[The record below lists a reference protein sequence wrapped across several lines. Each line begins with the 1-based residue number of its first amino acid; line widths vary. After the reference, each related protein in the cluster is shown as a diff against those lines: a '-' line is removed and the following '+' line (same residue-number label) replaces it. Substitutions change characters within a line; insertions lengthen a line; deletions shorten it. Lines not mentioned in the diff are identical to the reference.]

1 MESLPDTCHSDA
13 NQIYSSCP
21 MSFLFDEDVESRMLA
36 NDPSITSVCVRTDL
50 DTTPVMDNY
59 LERAERALTA
69 SRHVV
74 ELDFSFCLFRTCIPK
89 CGCRVDDAK
98 AMATVMATPFVEW
111 IQSSATLNKLRV
123 SSYLLCHSQIVRHL
137 LPVFL
142 HALSSRVAQGLH
154 PLESLSVFRLTLN
167 ADDVVALL
175 DNALLKDLQLP
186 RCGFKRGSFPSED
199 IAQRRVA
206 QAFGAN
212 SSIINLALG
221 YAVGSEA
228 FFCAILDALQSN
240 VTVENLTIQ
249 RLTRFSNATS
259 ALVIGAIGSL
269 LRSTIGPITNVH
281 LDGFNWMDNL
291 FDPIANSIQTS
302 PKIQS
307 LEFSNCYFH
316 LAAFHQLCSIFSHGS
331 TTSCLSI
338 LSGVEFL
345 HLGDNSHAITEIIQT
360 SPTLRQLSMFDVR
373 TYYNEVGRFQAILN
387 GIASISCSV
396 ERLLL
401 DSVWDAVCPA
411 FFQAIASFHKVQYV
425 SFCVSSDFNELRR
438 KELMAAFRCN
448 GTLLDSNATGC
459 GLNASDQA
467 RLHAYHQRNRHLQTL
482 IHSMADL
489 LISADSRDLGGLL
502 PTLLHVSMNG
512 AACTARR
519 DPYDALLCCGDSIG
533 AKRSSQM

>member
-1 MESLPDTCHSDA
+1 
-13 NQIYSSCP
+13 

-50 DTTPVMDNY
+50 DTTTPVMNNY

-74 ELDFSFCLFRTCIPK
+74 ELDFSFCLFRDCIRE
-89 CGCRVDDAK
+89 CGCRVNDAK

-111 IQSSATLNKLRV
+111 IQSSATLNKLQV
-123 SSYLLCHSQIVRHL
+123 SSYLSCPSQIVRHL

-154 PLESLSVFRLTLN
+154 PLELLSVFRLTLN

-175 DNALLKDLQLP
+175 DNALLKGLQLP

-228 FFCAILDALQSN
+228 F
-240 VTVENLTIQ
+240 
-249 RLTRFSNATS
+249 S

-281 LDGFNWMDNL
+281 LDGFNWTDNS

-316 LAAFHQLCSIFSHGS
+316 LSAFHQLCSIFSHGS

-489 LISADSRDLGGLL
+489 LTSADSRDLGGLL

-519 DPYDALLCCGDSIG
+519 DPYDALLRCGDRIGPSRHG
-533 AKRSSQM
+533 AKRSSRM